1 VSDKSLTVGILGGMG
16 PEATI
21 DFMNRVIALTPA
33 TTDADHIRMLVDNNP
48 FVPSR
53 QAAILGDG
61 PDPGPT
67 LANMAEKLE
76 AAGADVL
83 VMPCN
88 TAHAWQGD
96 IVAATAIPFVSII
109 DETVAQCREFERVGL
124 LATRACLRSELYQLK
139 FAAAGKELLL
149 PTDEELAEFTRLIAM
164 IKTGEKGAVVGA
176 AMQAL
181 AEALCERGAQAVIAG
196 CTEIPLVLDV
206 GALSVPLLSS
216 TDILAEATIAI
227 ARKDAPV

>member
-1 VSDKSLTVGILGGMG
+1 MG

-33 TTDADHIRMLVDNNP
+33 STDADHIHMLVDNNP
-48 FVPSR
+48 HVPSR
-53 QAAILGDG
+53 QAAILNDG
-61 PDPGPT
+61 MDPGPA
-67 LANMAEKLE
+67 LAKMAKKLE
-76 AAGADVL
+76 DAGADVL

-88 TAHAWQGD
+88 TAHAWQDD

-109 DETVAQCREFERVGL
+109 DETAAQCSEFERVGL
-124 LATRACLRSELYQLK
+124 LATRACLRSELYQAK

-149 PTDEELAEFTRLIAM
+149 PTDDELAEFTRLIAM
-164 IKTGEKGAVVGA
+164 IKTGEKGAAVGV

-181 AEALCERGAQAVIAG
+181 AEGLSERGAQAVIAG

-206 GALSVPLLSS
+206 GALSMPLLSS
-216 TDILAEATIAI
+216 TDILAEATVAI
-227 ARKDAPV
+227 ARQDAPA